1 MPGLD
6 RSNEKQTSQVLRLEV
21 MIIVLSLM
29 VPAAGFG
36 SDGFGGDI
44 GSASHYAQGAPIHAN
59 GDAYSKVSATN
70 GITSP
75 CVHGKRIVWL
85 DSENPD
91 SADAKDLFMY
101 DTGSMQV
108 AKLTDDPVRRES
120 LDINSDGAV
129 FVEDRLGIFMVDP
142 EGTSIDTV
150 PVDLK
155 PFPNHPPTIQRC
167 HVGGGTISFIATEKN
182 DRTDIINS
190 DPDAF
195 AYDLGDKTTTQYSD
209 LTTTRRHGGQWDAM
223 TDGEHMVFS
232 NNGTAHLSEVG
243 IVDLKTEN
251 VVYIRLEDGSP
262 DRSLFGPYD
271 MDDGLVVFE
280 DDATKDIA
288 YFDAGALKFHTIAHE
303 GIDKD
308 PRIQGGKIVWETL
321 VDSGNQYDIF
331 VYDIQSE
338 NITRITNDSFSDHC
352 PDIYNNTIV
361 FSSDREGGWGIYMC
375 NIPDPESNPPPA
387 SIPDG
392 AGSSTNSI
400 IAVAVVVIILVSLL
414 VARKYA
420 TRRKKQ

>member
-1 MPGLD
+1 MPGQHG
-6 RSNEKQTSQVLRLEV
+6 RNGIQTRPILRLEGIF
-21 MIIVLSLM
+21 IILSLM
-29 VPAAGFG
+29 IPAAGFDFNG
-36 SDGFGGDI
+36 YGGDI
-44 GSASHYAQGAPIHAN
+44 GSASQYAERAPLHAN
-59 GDAYSKVSATN
+59 GDAYIKVSPTN

-75 CVHGKRIVWL
+75 RVQGKRIVWL
-85 DSENPD
+85 DAENPD

-108 AKLTDDPVRRES
+108 AKLTGAPARRES

-129 FVEDRLGIFMVDP
+129 FVEDQLGIFILDP
-142 EGTSIDTV
+142 EGTSVDTV

-167 HVGGGTISFIATEKN
+167 HIGGGTISFIATEKN
-182 DRTDIINS
+182 DKTDIINS

-195 AYDLGDKTTTQYSD
+195 AYDLEDKTTTQYSD
-209 LTTTRRHGGQWDAM
+209 LTMTRRHGGQWEVV

-243 IVDLKTEN
+243 VVDLKTGN
-251 VVYIRLEDGSP
+251 VGYIRLEGGNP

-271 MDDGLVVFE
+271 MDDGLAVFE

-288 YFDAGALKFHTIAHE
+288 YFDARTLEFHTIAH
-303 GIDKD
+303 GGVDKD

-338 NITRITNDSFSDHC
+338 NITRITNDSFADHC
-352 PDIYNNTIV
+352 PDIYNNTVVI
-361 FSSDREGGWGIYMC
+361 SSDREGDWGIYSYD
-375 NIPDPESNPPPA
+375 IPDPEYNYPPA

-392 AGSSTNSI
+392 AGPSTNSI
-400 IAVAVVVIILVSLL
+400 IAVAVVVIILASLL
-414 VARKYA
+414 VVRRFARS
-420 TRRKKQ
+420 RKMQ